1 MATLKTIPI
10 SEIFVGQRI
19 RPIDDEA
26 ALAIAA
32 SMAERGLINPITVR
46 PTPAANGGKT
56 PYTLVTGG
64 HRLRAAELNQW
75 HEIEANIVSMDAVEA
90 QLTELSEN
98 IYRKELSKLDRAIFV
113 VKYRE
118 IYEEKFGKINPAGGR
133 PKKQGQNAHVIFAPG
148 RQISERIQ
156 EELGFSEDKYKRAT
170 RIGLGIRPDL
180 QAAIRGTTAEN
191 EQTLLL
197 KLAKMPEAEQAGLVG
212 AMKIEPDIHK
222 AMEILRPEKP
232 ALSVSDR
239 QDVIFEKVVKLL
251 QDADEATLKRILD
264 HIGDQR
270 DLSFL
275 EDAA

>member
-10 SEIFVGQRI
+10 SQIYVGQRI

-46 PTPAANGGKT
+46 PTPAANGGDT

-64 HRLRAAELNQW
+64 HRIRAAELNQW

-118 IYEEKFGKINPAGGR
+118 VYEEKFGKIDRTRNLKVGSNS
-133 PKKQGQNAHVIFAPG
+133 PKGQNAPSVFAPG

-156 EELGFSEDKYKRAT
+156 DELGFSADKYKRAT
-170 RIGLGIRPDL
+170 RIGLGISSVL
-180 QAAIRGTTAEN
+180 QSAIRGTAAEN
-191 EQTLLL
+191 DQTQLL
-197 KLAKMPEAEQAGLVG
+197 KLSKLPADDQAKIAAGLKELPDLKRVMEMAIPKATSAPEADVQAEVL
-212 AMKIEPDIHK
+212 A
-222 AMEILRPEKP
+222 
-232 ALSVSDR
+232 
-239 QDVIFEKVVKLL
+239 KLL
-251 QDADEATLKRILD
+251 SAWKAASEETRAAFFDK
-264 HIGDQR
+264 IGV
-270 DLSFL
+270 S
-275 EDAA
+275 E